1 MKGLVVMNVFR
12 SVGDAGGRI
21 CCICLL
27 LMATVGCFTG
37 TPGERIRQLKG
48 TVVDKGNGVIDLDL
62 SNTELTDGDCGHV
75 HTYCAN
81 EGYTTI
87 NTLNLSNTA
96 ITDEFLNEMA
106 LQQDFASGVRELIL
120 VGTKTSDAA
129 VKKYQAVNPGC
140 RIVRQ

>member
-1 MKGLVVMNVFR
+1 MSGFR

-27 LMATVGCFTG
+27 LLAAAGCFTR

-48 TVVDKGNGVIDLDL
+48 TVVDRGNGVIDLDL
-62 SNTELTDGDCGHV
+62 SNTELTDDDCGHV
-75 HTYCAN
+75 HAYCAN

-120 VGTKTSDAA
+120 AGTKTSDAA
-129 VKKYQAVNPGC
+129 VKKYEAVNPGC

>member
-1 MKGLVVMNVFR
+1 MSGFR

-27 LMATVGCFTG
+27 LLAAVGCFTR

-62 SNTELTDGDCGHV
+62 SNTELTDDDCGHV
-75 HTYCAN
+75 HAYCAN

-120 VGTKTSDAA
+120 AGTKTSDAA
-129 VKKYQAVNPGC
+129 VKKYEAVNPGC